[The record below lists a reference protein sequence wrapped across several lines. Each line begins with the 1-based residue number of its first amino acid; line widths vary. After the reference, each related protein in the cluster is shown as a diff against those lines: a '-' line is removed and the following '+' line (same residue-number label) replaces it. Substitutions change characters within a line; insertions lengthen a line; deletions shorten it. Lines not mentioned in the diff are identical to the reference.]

1 LEGVGI
7 PLVRGKTWLP
17 LGVALALLAASGG
30 ASATRL
36 DKTACADLNTELS
49 GLLASG
55 LKEDMDKGPIWAA
68 ANLSP
73 ERLAIINRAIELQ
86 GVLEFRCGNPARN
99 IAKPA
104 TKPDDKTPADKP
116 GVSKAATAKPNAED
130 NDEAAPAKP
139 QQKTKTLRRR
149 RGSATNPDAPVVAP
163 AATQPS
169 PPPTAPAVTTAAKAA
184 PETPTATKP
193 APELEKT
200 ATASP
205 PMPSAPQAGKVTPV
219 ELNKAPAA
227 PPVTASAQPKPSAAG
242 AQKTAK
248 KKPSRRDSTSAYVSP
263 SDVNTYGLWTGR

>member
-1 LEGVGI
+1 VGI

-169 PPPTAPAVTTAAKAA
+169 SPPTAPAVTTAKAG
-184 PETPTATKP
+184 PETPAATKP

-205 PMPSAPQAGKVTPV
+205 PMPSAPQAAKVTPV
-219 ELNKAPAA
+219 STAPELNKAPAA
-227 PPVTASAQPKPSAAG
+227 PPVTATAQPSPSAAG

-263 SDVNTYGLWTGR
+263 SDVNTYGLSSGR

>member
-1 LEGVGI
+1 VDI
-7 PLVRGKTWLP
+7 PLVRGKIWLLP
-17 LGVALALLAASGG
+17 CVALALLAASGE

-73 ERLAIINRAIELQ
+73 ERLAVINRVIELQ

-99 IAKPA
+99 VAKPA
-104 TKPDDKTPADKP
+104 TKPDDKAPADKP

-130 NDEAAPAKP
+130 NDEATPAKP
-139 QQKTKTLRRR
+139 QQKSKTMRRR
-149 RGSATNPDAPVVAP
+149 RGSAANPDAPVVAP

-169 PPPTAPAVTTAAKAA
+169 TPPAAPAVTTAKA
-184 PETPTATKP
+184 PETAPEKP
-193 APELEKT
+193 ATSASST
-200 ATASP
+200 ALPA
-205 PMPSAPQAGKVTPV
+205 KVTPV
-219 ELNKAPAA
+219 STAPELSKAPTA
-227 PPVTASAQPKPSAAG
+227 PPVTASAQPGPSAAG
-242 AQKTAK
+242 TQKTAK

-263 SDVNTYGLWTGR
+263 SDVNTYGLSTGR